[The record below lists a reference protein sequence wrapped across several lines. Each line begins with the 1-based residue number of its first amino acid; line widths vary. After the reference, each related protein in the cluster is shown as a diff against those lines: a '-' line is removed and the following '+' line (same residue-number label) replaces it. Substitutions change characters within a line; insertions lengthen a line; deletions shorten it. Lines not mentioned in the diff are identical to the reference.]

1 MNILVIKLGAL
12 GDFVQAFDAFEAIRA
27 RHPHEHIT
35 LLTTA
40 PFAGLGERS
49 PWFNRVLIDARP
61 GWLNVPGV
69 LRVRRM
75 LQGFDFVYDLQT
87 SGRSGRYFL
96 LAGRPPWSGIARGAS
111 HPHTNGARDRMHN
124 AERLRS
130 QLVMA
135 GVRDFPAADL
145 QWFTVGGPAMPEPYA
160 LLAPGCSPHLPE
172 KRWPTERFGALAR
185 LIAERG
191 VVPVVIGTAAEG
203 DLGAIIRAACPEAID
218 LTGQTD
224 LFDLGGLSARASL
237 AVGNDTGTVHLA
249 AAVGCPCIAL
259 FSARSNP
266 GHAAPRGPVPGSVTV
281 LREANLAD
289 LSLERVAACLP

>member
-12 GDFVQAFDAFEAIRA
+12 GDFVQAFEAFAAIRA
-27 RHPHEHIT
+27 RHPEARIT

-40 PFAGLGERS
+40 PFAQMGERS
-49 PWFNRVLIDARP
+49 PWFDRVLVDARP
-61 GWLNVPGV
+61 NWFNVPGV
-69 LRVRRM
+69 LRLRRK

-87 SGRSGRYFL
+87 SGRSGRYFA

-111 HPHTNGARDRMHN
+111 HPHTNKARDRMHN

-135 GVRDFPAADL
+135 GVSEFPRADL
-145 QWFTVGGPAMPEPYA
+145 SWFTAGGPVLPEPYA
-160 LLAPGCSPHLPE
+160 LLVPGCSPHLPE

-191 VVPVVIGTAAEG
+191 VLPVVIGTEAER
-203 DLGAIIRAACPEAID
+203 DLGAIISAACSETRD

-224 LFDLGGLSARASL
+224 LFDLGGLAARASL
-237 AVGNDTGTVHLA
+237 AVGNDTGPIHVA

-281 LREANLAD
+281 LREPDLAD
-289 LSLERVAACLP
+289 LALERVAASLP

>member
-12 GDFVQAFDAFEAIRA
+12 GDFVQAFPAFAAIHA
-27 RHPHEHIT
+27 RHPAERIT

-40 PFAGLGERS
+40 PFAEMGERS
-49 PWFNRVLIDARP
+49 PWFDRVLVDARP
-61 GWLNVPGV
+61 AWLNLPGV
-69 LRVRRM
+69 MRLRRA

-87 SGRSGRYFL
+87 SGRSGRYFR
-96 LAGRPPWSGIARGAS
+96 LAGAPPWSGIARGAS
-111 HPHTNGARDRMHN
+111 HPHTNKARNRMHN
-124 AERLRS
+124 AERLRE

-135 GVRDFPAADL
+135 GVSEFPPADL
-145 QWFTVGGPAMPEPYA
+145 SWFTAGGPAMPEPYA

-172 KRWPTERFGALAR
+172 KRWPTERFGAFAR
-185 LIAERG
+185 LIAQRG
-191 VVPVVIGTAAEG
+191 VLPVVIGTKAEG
-203 DLGAIIRAACPEAID
+203 KLGAIISAACPQTRD
-218 LTGQTD
+218 LTGQTS
-224 LFDLGGLSARASL
+224 LFDLGGLAARASL
-237 AVGNDTGTVHLA
+237 AVGNDTGPIHLA

-289 LSLERVAACLP
+289 LALERVAASLP

>member
-12 GDFVQAFDAFEAIRA
+12 GDFVQAFEAFAAIRA
-27 RHPHEHIT
+27 RHPEARIT

-49 PWFNRVLIDARP
+49 PWFDRVLVDARP
-61 GWLNVPGV
+61 SWLNVPGL
-69 LRVRRM
+69 LRLRRT

-87 SGRSGRYFL
+87 SGRSGRYFA

-111 HPHTNGARDRMHN
+111 HPHTNKARDRMHN

-135 GVRDFPAADL
+135 GVSDFPRADL
-145 QWFTVGGPAMPEPYA
+145 SWFTAGGPALPEPYA
-160 LLAPGCSPHLPE
+160 LLVPGCSPHLPE
-172 KRWPTERFGALAR
+172 KRWPTERFGAFAR

-191 VVPVVIGTAAEG
+191 VLPVVIGTGAERE
-203 DLGAIIRAACPEAID
+203 LGASILDACPGARD

-224 LFDLGGLSARASL
+224 LFDLGGLAARASL
-237 AVGNDTGTVHLA
+237 AVGNDTGPMHLA
-249 AAVGCPCIAL
+249 AVVGCPCIAL

-281 LREANLAD
+281 LREADLAD
-289 LSLERVAACLP
+289 LALERVAASLP